1 MHEKVLWVL
10 KKAGNE
16 DNFEEYNIINKR
28 TKGMV
33 WKEKHCIFTKKIL
46 NINTLI
52 IKIDKK
58 KILVKKVLYM
68 TYVV

>member
-16 DNFEEYNIINKR
+16 DNFEEYDIINKR

-33 WKEKHCIFTKKIL
+33 WKEKHCYIYKK
-46 NINTLI
+46 NFEHKYSN
-52 IKIDKK
+52 DKNR
-58 KILVKKVLYM
+58 
-68 TYVV
+68 